1 MSFKDNIK
9 DWYQIANKSGTGV
22 TRKVDK
28 NFNKHLIKPCQM
40 ISIIGPT
47 GAGKSQI
54 ILEFLS
60 RKNEAFYKII
70 LFTGSTVDEPLY
82 NLLEKHIDGVEMID
96 NADELPDLTEM
107 NDEDK
112 KTEKLIIFDDIINLP
127 KKQLTKIQKW
137 FNSARKYG
145 YTCIATAQN
154 YTDLPIQIRRNT
166 MIFMIFRLNDIN
178 TINQILKNHNNNGDN
193 KELVKQAYFM
203 ATSKPHNFFLLD
215 TTSDDDNRYRHNFL
229 DKIKLK

>member
-40 ISIIGPT
+40 ISIIGQT
-47 GAGKSQI
+47 GCGKSQI

-82 NLLEKHIDGVEMID
+82 KLLEKHIDGIEMID

-137 FNSARKYG
+137 FNSSRKYG

-154 YTDLPIQIRRNT
+154 YTDLPIQLRRNT

-215 TTSDDDNRYRHNFL
+215 TTSNDDNRYRHNFL
-229 DKIKLK
+229 DKIKL